1 MQTFDT
7 SALVALL
14 AERRLTLS
22 TAESCTGG
30 MIASAIVDVPGASAV
45 FAGGAVTYTEAVK
58 TALLGGPE
66 DVIRERGVVS
76 RDVAALMAEGARRRF
91 GTDLAVSTTGVAGP
105 GGGTPEAPVGRVY
118 IGVALESKT
127 VVFREDIPGDR
138 EAVRRGATKK
148 ANRYLCAG
156 LTDITN
162 D

>member
-14 AERRLTLS
+14 AERGLTLS

-45 FAGGAVTYTEAVK
+45 FAGGAVTYTEGVK
-58 TALLGGPE
+58 TSLLGVPE

-148 ANRYLCAG
+148 AIRYLCAC

>member
-58 TALLGGPE
+58 TSLLGVPE

-148 ANRYLCAG
+148 AIRYLCAC

>member
-14 AERRLTLS
+14 AERGLTLS

-58 TALLGGPE
+58 TSLLGVPE

-76 RDVAALMAEGARRRF
+76 RDVAALMAEGARLRF
-91 GTDLAVSTTGVAGP
+91 GTDLAVSTTGAAGP

-148 ANRYLCAG
+148 AIRYLCAC

>member
-14 AERRLTLS
+14 AERGLTLS

-58 TALLGGPE
+58 TSLLGVPE

-148 ANRYLCAG
+148 AIRYLCAC